1 MEKLRMGTA
10 YHGNRILKHVRED
23 MEDIARH
30 NMNLVVHMFT
40 HTDWERHLGVMK
52 DIVSASR
59 DAGLEVWID
68 NWGLGGP
75 PGDVS
80 HFLGAHPEAHQVY
93 SDGTPDHVSVCYNSE
108 AFVEFTKR
116 WLDTVASFGGDKIF
130 WDEPHLKL
138 KKSEGGEVFT
148 CCCPT
153 CRRLFEERYGHPMP
167 DTLTDEVKEFRT
179 QSITGYFDRV
189 TSYAKLLGMENIVC
203 VMLHTLEE
211 TSGLAGL
218 ANIDDYG
225 IDPYWFPGKKNNDPY
240 DFVYEASCEAAKKA
254 KALGKRHHIWIQGYS
269 IPAGYE
275 DEIVTAYDAA
285 YDSGAR
291 TILSWSYRGGESNTY
306 KSENCERVWQV
317 MGEASAR
324 IRGRY
329 FDDIRS
335 EKLKKYGISRE

>member
-1 MEKLRMGTA
+1 
-10 YHGNRILKHVRED
+10 
-23 MEDIARH
+23 
-30 NMNLVVHMFT
+30 
-40 HTDWERHLGVMK
+40 
-52 DIVSASR
+52 
-59 DAGLEVWID
+59 
-68 NWGLGGP
+68 
-75 PGDVS
+75 
-80 HFLGAHPEAHQVY
+80 
-93 SDGTPDHVSVCYNSE
+93 
-108 AFVEFTKR
+108 
-116 WLDTVASFGGDKIF
+116 
-130 WDEPHLKL
+130 
-138 KKSEGGEVFT
+138 
-148 CCCPT
+148 
-153 CRRLFEERYGHPMP
+153 
-167 DTLTDEVKEFRT
+167 
-179 QSITGYFDRV
+179 
-189 TSYAKLLGMENIVC
+189 MENIVC